1 MIDAIDTVNYAKQY
15 NAININAPEKL
26 KKTYC

>member
-1 MIDAIDTVNYAKQY
+1 MIDAIDTVNYVKQY
-15 NAININAPEKL
+15 NEININAPEKL